1 MKQHFIKVLLASLL
15 LAIAPFASA
24 IVTAEDA
31 IPEEIQA
38 LLPSGDDANSA
49 SEEAEF
55 LAEFAEDDDSG
66 VALSNADVEVVIM
79 SDGDDS
85 SNTATNSNGA
95 SNNAGGPA
103 GGGSGSSVASNGIQ
117 VAQLDGVPQEILDIL
132 QELFGDGDGGD
143 NGNGEG
149 GDGDGDG
156 SDGGDGEGISNVI
169 TDELV
174 TQYDDVAFSADFYD
188 RNGNGPALQTTV
200 TQDDIPNMSL
210 TDIRR
215 QGVLVYTTPFRHA
228 DGHGDGPGINPND
241 PTTENG
247 SGDGDGI
254 LGNTGRPT
262 LQGNGTWLRL
272 NGMDTQTCLECHG
285 VINTSVVPAILGV
298 GGQAGIANSP
308 FFNSRNADID
318 DSDGRSLDR
327 LGIAGFDGRAINPP
341 KNLGMG
347 GVELAGLEISRRLVR
362 IANLASRLSQRAD
375 RRVRLPLVAKGIDFG
390 DIIAKPNGEFDR
402 SRVEGVDGDLVI
414 RPFGRK
420 GEFDT
425 VRGFDIGAMAF
436 HIGMQSMENFG
447 PGDPDGDGIEDELT
461 RGEMSALHI
470 FLTTSERPF
479 QQDIATNQ
487 QRRGKRIFNRIGCT
501 GCHKPTINTR
511 SPVLEYRVIGEGGI
525 LNPGE
530 EPGDPTD
537 PDRQPYFSVDL
548 SADVAEGA
556 RFETNRRGGIK
567 VPIFSDYKRHNM
579 GSRLAESFH
588 ALETPDCDNEVAGT
602 EITNCNF
609 LTMKLWGLADTA
621 PYLHDGRALTIF
633 EAIAFHGGEAQRVR
647 DRFLNLSKGGQN
659 ALLAYL
665 GTLKNPVDPNQDVQ
679 NVVQL
684 GPN

>member
-1 MKQHFIKVLLASLL
+1 MKQHFIKVLLASMLL
-15 LAIAPFASA
+15 VIAPLASA

-31 IPEEIQA
+31 IPEDILS
-38 LLPSGDDANSA
+38 LLPSDDGSSDAA

-66 VALSNADVEVVIM
+66 EALSNADVEVVIM
-79 SDGDDS
+79 SDDDDAS
-85 SNTATNSNGA
+85 DSTSNSNA
-95 SNNAGGPA
+95 STGAGGPA
-103 GGGSGSSVASNGIQ
+103 GGNSASSGSNGIQ
-117 VAQLDGVPQEILDIL
+117 VASLDGIPQDILDLL
-132 QELFGDGDGGD
+132 QEVFGDGDGGD
-143 NGNGEG
+143 KGDAGNGGDEG
-149 GDGDGDG
+149 
-156 SDGGDGEGISNVI
+156 DGGDEGGEGISNVI
-169 TDELV
+169 TDDLV
-174 TQYDDVAFSADFYD
+174 WQYDETAFNSDFYD
-188 RNGNGPALQTTV
+188 RNGNGPALQATI
-200 TQDDIPNMSL
+200 TQADLPSMSL
-210 TDIRR
+210 RDIRR
-215 QGVLVYTTPFRHA
+215 QGALMYTTPFRHA

-272 NGMDTQTCLECHG
+272 NGLDTQTCLECHG
-285 VINTSVVPAILGV
+285 VIDNSVIPAILGV
-298 GGQAGIANSP
+298 GGQAGISASP

-318 DSDGRSLDR
+318 DSDGNSLEK
-327 LGIAGFDGRAINPP
+327 LGIAAFDGRAINPP

-347 GVELAGLEISRRLVR
+347 GVELAGMEISRRLNR
-362 IANLASRLSQRAD
+362 ISSLASRLAQRAD
-375 RRVRLPLVAKGIDFG
+375 RRVRLPLVAKGINFG
-390 DIIAKPNGEFDR
+390 DIIAKRNGDLDT
-402 SRVEGVDGDLVI
+402 SLVEGVDGDLVI

-425 VRGFDIGAMAF
+425 IRGFDTGAMAF
-436 HIGMQSMENFG
+436 HIGMQSVDEFG

-461 RGEMSALHI
+461 TGEMSALHI

-479 QQDIATNQ
+479 QQKLSTDE

-511 SPVLEYRVIGEGGI
+511 SPVLEYRITGGGVI
-525 LNPGE
+525 
-530 EPGDPTD
+530 D
-537 PDRQPYFSVDL
+537 PDQEPYFSVDL
-548 SADVAEGA
+548 SSDVPEGA

-588 ALETPDCDNEVAGT
+588 ALETPDCDNEVSGT

-609 LTMKLWGLADTA
+609 ITMKLWGLADTA
-621 PYLHDGRALTIF
+621 PYLHDGRALTVF

-647 DRFLNLSKGGQN
+647 DRFLGLSKGGQN

-665 GTLKNPVDPNQDVQ
+665 GTLKNPVDPNQDVLNQ
-679 NVVQL
+679 VQL

>member
-1 MKQHFIKVLLASLL
+1 MLLV
-15 LAIAPFASA
+15 IAPLASA

-31 IPEEIQA
+31 IPEDILS
-38 LLPSGDDANSA
+38 LLPSDDGSSDAA

-66 VALSNADVEVVIM
+66 EALSNADVEVVIM
-79 SDGDDS
+79 SDDDDAS
-85 SNTATNSNGA
+85 DSTSNSNA
-95 SNNAGGPA
+95 STGAGGPA
-103 GGGSGSSVASNGIQ
+103 GGNSASSGSNGIQ
-117 VAQLDGVPQEILDIL
+117 VASLDGIPQDILDLL
-132 QELFGDGDGGD
+132 QEVFGDGDGGD
-143 NGNGEG
+143 KGDAGNGGDEG
-149 GDGDGDG
+149 
-156 SDGGDGEGISNVI
+156 DGGDEGGEGISNVI
-169 TDELV
+169 TDDLV
-174 TQYDDVAFSADFYD
+174 WQYDETAFNSDFYD
-188 RNGNGPALQTTV
+188 RNGNGPALQATI
-200 TQDDIPNMSL
+200 TQADLPSMSL
-210 TDIRR
+210 RDIRR
-215 QGVLVYTTPFRHA
+215 QGALMYTTPFRHA

-272 NGMDTQTCLECHG
+272 NGLDTQTCLECHG
-285 VINTSVVPAILGV
+285 VIDNSVIPAILGV
-298 GGQAGIANSP
+298 GGQAGISASP

-318 DSDGRSLDR
+318 DSDGNSLEK
-327 LGIAGFDGRAINPP
+327 LGIAAFDGRAINPP

-347 GVELAGLEISRRLVR
+347 GVELAGMEISRRLNR
-362 IANLASRLSQRAD
+362 ISSLASRLAKRAD
-375 RRVRLPLVAKGIDFG
+375 RRVRLPLVAKGINFG
-390 DIIAKPNGEFDR
+390 DIIAKRNGDLDT
-402 SRVEGVDGDLVI
+402 SLVEGVDGDLVI

-425 VRGFDIGAMAF
+425 IRGFDTGAMAF
-436 HIGMQSMENFG
+436 HIGMQSVDEFG

-461 RGEMSALHI
+461 TGEMSALHI

-479 QQDIATNQ
+479 QQKLSTDE

-511 SPVLEYRVIGEGGI
+511 SPVLEYRITGGGVI
-525 LNPGE
+525 
-530 EPGDPTD
+530 D
-537 PDRQPYFSVDL
+537 PDQEPYFSVDL
-548 SADVAEGA
+548 SSDVPEGA

-588 ALETPDCDNEVAGT
+588 ALETPDCDNEVSGT

-609 LTMKLWGLADTA
+609 ITMKLWGLADTA
-621 PYLHDGRALTIF
+621 PYLHDGRALTVF

-647 DRFLNLSKGGQN
+647 DRFLGLSKGGQN

-665 GTLKNPVDPNQDVQ
+665 GTLKNPVDPNQDVLNQ
-679 NVVQL
+679 VQL

>member
-1 MKQHFIKVLLASLL
+1 MLNQFINWEEKVKQHFIKILLASLL
-15 LAIAPFASA
+15 ITIAPFASA
-24 IVTAEDA
+24 KIVIAQDA
-31 IPEEIQA
+31 IPDEIQA
-38 LLPSGDDANSA
+38 LLPSDDGSSDIA

-66 VALSNADVEVVIM
+66 VALSNADVEVVVM
-79 SDGDDS
+79 SDDNSEASDDPF
-85 SNTATNSNGA
+85 SNGES
-95 SNNAGGPA
+95 SNNAGGSA
-103 GGGSGSSVASNGIQ
+103 GSSDGSNLQ

-132 QELFGDGDGGD
+132 QELFGDGD
-143 NGNGEG
+143 N
-149 GDGDGDG
+149 GDGDDGDAG
-156 SDGGDGEGISNVI
+156 NGGDDGDSGDEGISNLI

-174 TQYDDVAFSADFYD
+174 WQYDETAFNSDFHN
-188 RNGNGPALQTTV
+188 RNGNGPALQATI
-200 TQDDIPNMSL
+200 TQDSLPSMSL

-247 SGDGDGI
+247 SGDGDGV

-262 LQGNGTWLRL
+262 LQGNGTWLRV
-272 NGMDTQTCLECHG
+272 NGLDTQTCLECHG
-285 VINTSVVPAILGV
+285 VINNSVVPAILGV
-298 GGQAGIANSP
+298 GGQAGISASP
-308 FFNSRNADID
+308 MFNTRNIDVD
-318 DSDGRSLDR
+318 DSDGNSLEK
-327 LGIAGFDGRAINPP
+327 LGIAAFDGRAINPP

-347 GVELAGLEISRRLVR
+347 GVELAGQEISRRLNR
-362 IANLASRLSQRAD
+362 ISNLASRLAQRAD

-390 DIIAKPNGEFDR
+390 DIIATPSGDLDT
-402 SRVEGVDGDLVI
+402 SRVQGVDEDLVI

-425 VRGFDIGAMAF
+425 VRGFDTGAMAF
-436 HIGMQSMENFG
+436 HIGMQSVDEFG

-461 RGEMSALHI
+461 TGEMSALHI

-479 QQDIATNQ
+479 QQDLASEEQT
-487 QRRGKRIFNRIGCT
+487 RGKRIFNRIGCS
-501 GCHKPTINTR
+501 GCHIPTINTR
-511 SPVLEYRVIGEGGI
+511 SPVLEYRITGGGVID
-525 LNPGE
+525 PDE
-530 EPGDPTD
+530 EP
-537 PDRQPYFSVDL
+537 YYAVDL
-548 SADVAEGA
+548 SSDVAEGA

-609 LTMKLWGLADTA
+609 ITMKLWGLADTA

-633 EAIAFHGGEAQRVR
+633 EAIAFHGGEAQRPR
-647 DRFLNLSKGGQN
+647 DRFLNLSEAGQN
-659 ALLAYL
+659 ALIAYL
-665 GTLKNPVDPNQDVQ
+665 STLKNPVNPNQDVQ

-684 GPN
+684 DPN

>member
-1 MKQHFIKVLLASLL
+1 MKQHFIKVFLASLL
-15 LAIAPFASA
+15 LVIASLVSVIA
-24 IVTAEDA
+24 TAEDA
-31 IPEEIQA
+31 IPDEIQA
-38 LLPSGDDANSA
+38 LLPSDDGNDSA

-55 LAEFAEDDDSG
+55 LAEFGDDDSG

-79 SDGDDS
+79 SDDDDASGSTSS
-85 SNTATNSNGA
+85 SNA
-95 SNNAGGPA
+95 STGAGGPA
-103 GGGSGSSVASNGIQ
+103 GGGSSASSSSSIGDEIAGIS
-117 VAQLDGVPQEILDIL
+117 GIPQDIIDLLNEI
-132 QELFGDGDGGD
+132 FGDGDDGDAGNGGD
-143 NGNGEG
+143 EGDEGE
-149 GDGDGDG
+149 
-156 SDGGDGEGISNVI
+156 GEGISNIV

-174 TQYDDVAFSADFYD
+174 EQYDDVAFSSDFYD
-188 RNGNGPALQTTV
+188 RNGNGPALKTTV
-200 TQDDIPNMSL
+200 TQDDIASMSL

-215 QGVLVYTTPFRHA
+215 QGVLLYTTPFRHA
-228 DGHGDGPGINPND
+228 DGHGDGPGINVND
-241 PTTENG
+241 PTTEAG
-247 SGDGDGI
+247 AADGDGI

-285 VINTSVVPAILGV
+285 VIDNSVIPAILGV
-298 GGQAGIANSP
+298 GGQAGISASP
-308 FFNSRNADID
+308 FFNSKNADID
-318 DSDGRSLDR
+318 DSVGNSLAR
-327 LGIAGFDGRAINPP
+327 LGVAEFDGRAINPP

-347 GVELAGLEISRRLVR
+347 GVELAGQEISRRLNR
-362 IANLASRLSQRAD
+362 IANLSSRVAKILDKRFS
-375 RRVRLPLVAKGIDFG
+375 LPLRAKGISFG
-390 DIIAKPNGEFDR
+390 EIIAKPNGDLDT
-402 SRVEGVDGDLVI
+402 SKVEGVDGDLVI

-425 VRGFDIGAMAF
+425 VRGFDTGAMAF
-436 HIGMQSMENFG
+436 HIGMQSVDEFG
-447 PGDPDGDGIEDELT
+447 PGDPDGDGVEDELT
-461 RGEMSALHI
+461 TGEMSALHI

-479 QQDIATNQ
+479 QQDLSTNQ

-511 SPVLEYRVIGEGGI
+511 SSVLEYRISGLGVI
-525 LNPGE
+525 
-530 EPGDPTD
+530 DPNED
-537 PDRQPYFSVDL
+537 PYYSVDL
-548 SADVAEGA
+548 ANDVAPGA
-556 RFETNRRGGIK
+556 QFETNNRGGIK

-588 ALETPDCDNEVAGT
+588 ALENPDCDNEIAGT

-609 LTMKLWGLADTA
+609 ITMKLWGLADTA

-633 EAIAFHGGEAQRVR
+633 EAIAFHGGEAQRPR

>member
-1 MKQHFIKVLLASLL
+1 MKQHFIKVFLASLL
-15 LAIAPFASA
+15 LVIASLVSVIA
-24 IVTAEDA
+24 TAEDA
-31 IPEEIQA
+31 IPDEIQA
-38 LLPSGDDANSA
+38 LLPSDDGSDAV

-66 VALSNADVEVVIM
+66 VALSDADVEVVIM
-79 SDGDDS
+79 SDDDDAS
-85 SNTATNSNGA
+85 SSTSNSNA
-95 SNNAGGPA
+95 STGAGGPA
-103 GGGSGSSVASNGIQ
+103 GGGNSASGGSSSSSSSSIGDEIAGIS
-117 VAQLDGVPQEILDIL
+117 GIPQDIIDLLNEI
-132 QELFGDGDGGD
+132 FGDGDGGD
-143 NGNGEG
+143 DGDAGNGGDEGSG
-149 GDGDGDG
+149 GDEG
-156 SDGGDGEGISNVI
+156 GEGISNVI

-174 TQYDDVAFSADFYD
+174 WQYDETAFNSDFYD
-188 RNGNGPALQTTV
+188 RNGNGPALRTTI
-200 TQDDIPNMSL
+200 TQADLPSMSL

-215 QGVLVYTTPFRHA
+215 QGALMYTTPFRHA

-272 NGMDTQTCLECHG
+272 NGLDTQTCLECHG
-285 VINTSVVPAILGV
+285 VIDNSVIPAILGV
-298 GGQAGIANSP
+298 GGQAGISASP

-318 DSDGRSLDR
+318 DSDGNSLEK
-327 LGIAGFDGRAINPP
+327 LGIAAFDGRAINPP

-347 GVELAGLEISRRLVR
+347 GVELAGMEISRRLNR
-362 IANLASRLSQRAD
+362 ISSLASRLAQRAD
-375 RRVRLPLVAKGIDFG
+375 RRVRLPLVAKGINFG
-390 DIIAKPNGEFDR
+390 DIIAKRNGDLDT
-402 SRVEGVDGDLVI
+402 SLVEGVDGDLVI

-425 VRGFDIGAMAF
+425 IRGFDTGAMAF
-436 HIGMQSMENFG
+436 HIGMQSVDEFG

-461 RGEMSALHI
+461 TGEMSALHI

-479 QQDIATNQ
+479 QQKLSTDE

-511 SPVLEYRVIGEGGI
+511 SPVLEYRITGGGVI
-525 LNPGE
+525 
-530 EPGDPTD
+530 D
-537 PDRQPYFSVDL
+537 PDQEPYFSVDL
-548 SADVAEGA
+548 SSDVAEGA
-556 RFETNRRGGIK
+556 QFETNKRGGIK

-588 ALETPDCDNEVAGT
+588 ALETPDCDNEVSGT

-609 LTMKLWGLADTA
+609 ITMKLWGLADTA
-621 PYLHDGRALTIF
+621 PYLHDGRALTVF
-633 EAIAFHGGEAQRVR
+633 EAISFHGGEAQRVR
-647 DRFLNLSKGGQN
+647 DRFLGLSKGGQN

-665 GTLKNPVDPNQDVQ
+665 GTLKNPVDPNQDVLNQ
-679 NVVQL
+679 VQL

>member
-1 MKQHFIKVLLASLL
+1 MKQHFTKVFLASLL
-15 LAIAPFASA
+15 LVVAPLVGSIAI
-24 IVTAEDA
+24 AEDA
-31 IPEEIQA
+31 IPDEIQA
-38 LLPSGDDANSA
+38 LLPSDDGSDAA

-79 SDGDDS
+79 SDDDDS
-85 SNTATNSNGA
+85 DASGSPSNSGGS
-95 SNNAGGPA
+95 SNNAGGSA
-103 GGGSGSSVASNGIQ
+103 GGNSASSSSGGSQLAGLSGI
-117 VAQLDGVPQEILDIL
+117 PQEILDLL
-132 QELFGDGDGGD
+132 QEIFGEGDGGD
-143 NGNGEG
+143 SGNRGD
-149 GDGDGDG
+149 DGDSG
-156 SDGGDGEGISNVI
+156 DGGDGGSTDSGVGTII

-174 TQYDDVAFSADFYD
+174 WQYDETAFNSDFHD
-188 RNGNGPALQTTV
+188 RNGNGPALKTTI
-200 TQDDIPNMSL
+200 TQDSLPSMSL

-215 QGVLVYTTPFRHA
+215 EGALVYTTPFRHA

-262 LQGNGTWLRL
+262 LQGNGTFLRV
-272 NGMDTQTCLECHG
+272 NGLDTQTCQECHG
-285 VINTSVVPAILGV
+285 VINSSVIPPILGIAGQ
-298 GGQAGIANSP
+298 GGISASP
-308 FFNSRNADID
+308 MFNTRNIDVD
-318 DSDGRSLDR
+318 DSDGNSLDK
-327 LGIAGFDGRAINPP
+327 LGIAAFDGRVINPP

-347 GVELAGLEISRRLVR
+347 GVELAGQEITRRLNRISR
-362 IANLASRLSQRAD
+362 LASRLAQRAD
-375 RRVRLPLVAKGIDFG
+375 RRVRLPLVAKGVDFG
-390 DIIAKPNGEFDR
+390 DIIAKRNGDLDT

-425 VRGFDIGAMAF
+425 VRAFDVGAMAF
-436 HIGMQSMENFG
+436 HIGMQAVDEFG

-461 RGEMSALHI
+461 TGEMSALHV
-470 FLTTSERPF
+470 FLTTTERPF
-479 QQDIATNQ
+479 QQELTTNQ

-511 SPVLEYRVIGEGGI
+511 SSVLEYRVTGG
-525 LNPGE
+525 GVV
-530 EPGDPTD
+530 D
-537 PDRQPYFSVDL
+537 PDSDPYFSVDL
-548 SADVAEGA
+548 SSDLADGGN
-556 RFETNRRGGIK
+556 FETNRRGGIR

-602 EITNCNF
+602 EITNCSF

-621 PYLHDGRALTIF
+621 PYLHDGRALTVF

-659 ALLAYL
+659 ALLAFL
-665 GTLKNPVDPNQDVQ
+665 GTLKNPVDPNQDVLNQ
-679 NVVQL
+679 VQL